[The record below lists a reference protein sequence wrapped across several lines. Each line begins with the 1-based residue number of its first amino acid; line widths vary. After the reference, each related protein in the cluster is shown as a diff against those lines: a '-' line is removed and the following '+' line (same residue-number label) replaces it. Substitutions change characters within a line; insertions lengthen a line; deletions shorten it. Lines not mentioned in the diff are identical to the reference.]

1 MAQSGYT
8 PIQLYLSTT
17 ASAVP
22 LAANLAAGEL
32 AINTNDGKL
41 YYKNSAGVVTLL
53 AGAGGAG
60 IAAGSNTQ
68 LQFNNSGAFGASANL
83 TWSGTVLSTTGLTA
97 TGAILH
103 NTVANNQSY
112 TTTGAGTITISSGT
126 TGTIDGMNIGATT
139 AGTGKFTAITNTG
152 LTSGRVVY
160 STTGGLETDSA
171 NLTFDGTNL
180 TLAGGT
186 ANGVAYLNGSK
197 VLTTGSAL
205 VFDGTNLGIGASP
218 SFALDITTSAANIRL
233 APAIGTNNSLT
244 RYVNTGGTFYVGLD
258 NSAGGISGAYN
269 GNMFHTGAYSLVF
282 GTNSLE
288 RMRIDSSGNVGIGT
302 SSPSTYGAKLN
313 VASAASTQAT
323 IFILNPGQGSAQIG
337 FAASGSNLKLYNAYS
352 DGTLANGKGIDIDL
366 NGNVGIGVTST
377 TYKLDVKPASLGN
390 TAGNTT
396 LGLNIQTNTG
406 GNNDEFQILWQRKI
420 STTGWSNADLI
431 LRRSVDSTA
440 NQSTLKFGVDVSGG
454 TFQFDT
460 AGTERMR
467 IDSSGNLLVGQT
479 TVGTQDLNSYSF
491 NVSTGAIA
499 QNHITGTGSGASYT
513 VFAYA
518 STVIGS
524 ITQSGTTAVLY
535 NVTSD
540 QRLKENIQDAESAS
554 ALIDALQVRQFD
566 WKSDNTHQRYGFIAQ
581 ELVTVAPEA
590 VHQPADPEE
599 MMAVDYSKLVP
610 MLVKEI
616 QSLRKRLTALEST

>member
-1 MAQSGYT
+1 MADTTTTNLLLTKPEVGA
-8 PIQLYLSTT
+8 STDT
-17 ASAVP
+17 W
-22 LAANLAAGEL
+22 GTK
-32 AINTNDGKL
+32 INTDLDSVDAVFTANGTGTSVGL
-41 YYKNSAGVVTLL
+41 NV
-53 AGAGGAG
+53 GAGKTLAVAG
-60 IAAGSNTQ
+60 T
-68 LQFNNSGAFGASANL
+68 LVVSGAAS
-83 TWSGTVLSTTGLTA
+83 
-97 TGAILH
+97 
-103 NTVANNQSY
+103 
-112 TTTGAGTITISSGT
+112 
-126 TGTIDGMNIGATT
+126 TIDATAIGATT
-139 AGTGKFTAITNTG
+139 PDSGAFTTLSATGVTTVQAGTALLPAITTSGDTNTG
-152 LTSGRVVY
+152 IWFPAADTIAF
-160 STTGGLETDSA
+160 TEGGAES
-171 NLTFDGTNL
+171 
-180 TLAGGT
+180 
-186 ANGVAYLNGSK
+186 
-197 VLTTGSAL
+197 
-205 VFDGTNLGIGASP
+205 
-218 SFALDITTSAANIRL
+218 
-233 APAIGTNNSLT
+233 
-244 RYVNTGGTFYVGLD
+244 
-258 NSAGGISGAYN
+258 
-269 GNMFHTGAYSLVF
+269 
-282 GTNSLE
+282 
-288 RMRIDSSGNVGIGT
+288 MRIDSSGNVGVGT
-302 SSPSTYGAKLN
+302 TTPSAFGAKL
-313 VASAASTQAT
+313 AIYSAASSTANIQITNPSVGTGT
-323 IFILNPGQGSAQIG
+323 IGIA
-337 FAASGSNLKLYNAYS
+337 AASGNFKIYNSYAS
-352 DGTLANGKGIDIDL
+352 GTLASGVGIDIDL